1 MKPKRILIIADFPV
15 WPPFAGNTARIW
27 SLMINLRALG
37 HQVSFLGLGLSKP
50 SVEALAE
57 QWGPGIHNIP
67 RVRARA
73 EKPLFQGLKRIVLN
87 EFYVRGIG
95 SPAVDHWLWP
105 YMERGIAEFSARHQF
120 DVVIAEYVFFSK
132 ALLHFGPE
140 VLKVIDTHDIWSAR
154 REKHRVLNLRH
165 IWRYLADSAEEARGL
180 KRADVVMS
188 IQENEANFFRKL
200 LSHSKPVITVG
211 HTVEPNPLPLPV
223 NSHILFISSFGGL
236 NVDAL
241 MHFLKACLPGIRE
254 KLPDVRLLVAGT
266 ICDVLKPDLP
276 GVKLL
281 GKVENVE
288 SAYRDAA
295 LVINPVRAGTG
306 LKIKTIEA
314 LAFGRALVTTPSGAD
329 GLEAWEG
336 NAFLVAR
343 DDSQFASTVVE
354 LLTNRAKLESLA
366 ASGPS
371 FVKRWNE
378 MQLEALQ
385 SILSIRDGQLR

>member
-1 MKPKRILIIADFPV
+1 
-15 WPPFAGNTARIW
+15 
-27 SLMINLRALG
+27 
-37 HQVSFLGLGLSKP
+37 
-50 SVEALAE
+50 
-57 QWGPGIHNIP
+57 
-67 RVRARA
+67 
-73 EKPLFQGLKRIVLN
+73 
-87 EFYVRGIG
+87 
-95 SPAVDHWLWP
+95 
-105 YMERGIAEFSARHQF
+105 
-120 DVVIAEYVFFSK
+120 
-132 ALLHFGPE
+132 
-140 VLKVIDTHDIWSAR
+140 
-154 REKHRVLNLRH
+154 
-165 IWRYLADSAEEARGL
+165 
-180 KRADVVMS
+180 
-188 IQENEANFFRKL
+188 
-200 LSHSKPVITVG
+200 
-211 HTVEPNPLPLPV
+211 
-223 NSHILFISSFGGL
+223 
-236 NVDAL
+236 